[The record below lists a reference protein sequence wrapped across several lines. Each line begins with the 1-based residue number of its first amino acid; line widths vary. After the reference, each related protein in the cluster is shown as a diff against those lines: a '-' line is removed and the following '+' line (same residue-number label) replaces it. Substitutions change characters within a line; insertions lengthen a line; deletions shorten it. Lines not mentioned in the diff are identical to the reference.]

1 MSIIDKL
8 QTKIA
13 LEYFGMDTKPVE
25 PVETDL
31 SNLIIGYI
39 THISDIIQL
48 FIFEPADDFTR
59 YQINEMIK
67 EHYDLQ
73 CVWTFDKETHR
84 SCLHVSGGDL
94 GRATLS
100 FTV

>member
-1 MSIIDKL
+1 MSIFEKL

-25 PVETDL
+25 PVEPHV

-39 THISDIIQL
+39 THITGTIQL
-48 FIFEPADDFTR
+48 FMFEPADDFTR

-67 EHYDLQ
+67 EHYNIQ
-73 CVWTFDKETHR
+73 CVWTFDKDTHR

-94 GRATLS
+94 GRSTLS